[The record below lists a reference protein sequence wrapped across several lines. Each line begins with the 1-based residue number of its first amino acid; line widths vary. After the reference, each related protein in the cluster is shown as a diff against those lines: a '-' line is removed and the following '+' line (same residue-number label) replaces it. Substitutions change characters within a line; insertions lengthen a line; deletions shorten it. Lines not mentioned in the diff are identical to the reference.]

1 MRTLKIRLP
10 RIGTRRVPQQCRGV
24 TYFLDEF
31 GGAGFCEAFYN
42 GVAGLSI
49 SHGDSNF
56 NEFVISQCTI
66 EFNLNA
72 FG

>member
-1 MRTLKIRLP
+1 M
-10 RIGTRRVPQQCRGV
+10 PQQCRGV

-31 GGAGFCEAFYN
+31 GSARFCEAFYN
-42 GVAGLSI
+42 SVASFSI
-49 SHGDSNF
+49 SHVDPNF
-56 NEFVISQCTI
+56 NEFVIRQCAI